1 MLSLLVPDTVTD
13 CGAAEGAGLGLRF
26 LKHLERTRLLL
37 HIVDL
42 APFDPEVDPVR
53 EALAIVAELKKYDAA
68 LHAKPRW
75 LVLNKID
82 LVEGAERSRRCA
94 DIVRRLRAEG
104 RAAHAG
110 LAPDKGISATLVG
123 ALVLDQLQIVLHGQ
137 TRLEHAM
144 EEPAAFDDHRQGD
157 DQHRLPVR
165 QQHLGIDQQ
174 PDGHKEDGAEHV
186 ADGFDEFLDAME
198 LAHQMPVDVAFRK
211 SIGLTPME
219 LGQRILA
226 ESSLP
231 KLIQHTLEP
240 ARSDMIHS
248 KKLTD
253 TEKLLVVA
261 DFSEKFCELIEQP
274 ELTNVTYE
282 AGVDHLLKSYAPS
295 LELDEDEL
303 KEAIAKVSHSMNTV
317 GQAQGF
323 KSFASLIVNRM
334 ERIAA
339 GSPIEKQPTHPA
351 ATGVESTSP
360 TPDAPDRLAMA
371 IGEIERLVT
380 SRPVDTR
387 KIYTAAVRAVRAGLH
402 ARSSLVFLRDHDT
415 PLFSPII
422 GVGPMFHE
430 VRNQPL
436 IDPDHKD
443 VFSVC
448 IARGEDVLIKN
459 PDEPS
464 IAPFIPA
471 WFRSSVSKGP
481 LLLLPV
487 KDVDGTFAVICVV
500 AGMADRIDLSAPR
513 LQQLKRLRACL
524 AMLRDAGFD
533 RRTAA

>member
-1 MLSLLVPDTVTD
+1 MSDTTQQLTRSPAERTVATIREALSRGDTACVTQVLEVIQRLSNKVDELSVHDLAEIIGQDLTTVTKIMKAAN
-13 CGAAEGAGLGLRF
+13 CLGYNPGAAEVTTLPEAIGVIGFETIRNLVIS
-26 LKHLERTRLLL
+26 LLL
-37 HIVDL
+37 IESAEKRFGEEKSH
-42 APFDPEVDPVR
+42 EVA
-53 EALAIVAELKKYDAA
+53 ALALSTAMTAQAIARRTPG
-68 LHAKPRW
+68 LHPEQAF
-75 LVLNKID
+75 V
-82 LVEGAERSRRCA
+82 C
-94 DIVRRLRAEG
+94 
-104 RAAHAG
+104 
-110 LAPDKGISATLVG
+110 G
-123 ALVLDQLQIVLHGQ
+123 ALRHYGKLLLS
-137 TRLEHAM
+137 TFM
-144 EEPAAFDDHRQGD
+144 
-157 DQHRLPVR
+157 
-165 QQHLGIDQQ
+165 
-174 PDGHKEDGAEHV
+174 PDEY
-186 ADGFDEFLDAME
+186 LDAME